1 MQPDKLT
8 MKAQAALQ
16 GAQSI
21 AHERSHQEMDGEHLL
36 LALLEQEE
44 SLVRPVLQGLGVNV
58 KMLGN
63 DLLRELERRV
73 KVTGTS
79 SRDVFL
85 SNHLKRALDAAEKE
99 AQRMKDEYVS
109 AEHLLLGLIDEGGSN
124 LKKVFQTH
132 KIRKDEVL
140 KIMSDL
146 RGNQRVTDQNP
157 EDKFQALEKYGR
169 DLT

>member
-8 MKAQAALQ
+8 MKAQGALQ
-16 GAQSI
+16 GAQNI

-99 AQRMKDEYVS
+99 AQRMKDEYLS
-109 AEHLLLGLIDEGGSN
+109 TEHLLLGLMEEGSAS
-124 LKKVFQTH
+124 LKALFQKH
-132 KIRKDEVL
+132 KIRKEDVL
-140 KIMSDL
+140 KAMSDL
-146 RGNQRVTDQNP
+146 RGNQRVTDPN
-157 EDKFQALEKYGR
+157 
-169 DLT
+169 